1 MTGKFNAIL
10 LDIPTE
16 LSGERINLRAFR
28 DEDATNLL
36 GAVVASREHLNRWM
50 PWANE
55 HNTLEISREYV
66 RRAEAK
72 WILRE
77 ELSMGIWCKAE
88 KGLIGTTKLHRFDW
102 SIPSME
108 IGYWIR
114 PDAEGNGYVTEA
126 VKLTTRFAF
135 DHLCAERVTIL
146 CDSRNI
152 RSAAVA
158 PRAGFIHEARLRQEC
173 RGVDGDLCDTELF
186 AMTRADFDKRHG

>member
-1 MTGKFNAIL
+1 MTEKLNAIL

-16 LSGERINLRAFR
+16 LIGERITLRAFR
-28 DEDATNLL
+28 DEHATDLWDA
-36 GAVVASREHLNRWM
+36 VDASRDNLKHWM

-55 HNTLEISREYV
+55 HNSLENSREYV

-77 ELSMGIWCKAE
+77 EMPMGIWCKADNS
-88 KGLIGTTKLHRFDW
+88 LIGTTKLHRFDW

-114 PDAEGNGYVTEA
+114 PDAEGHGYVTDA
-126 VKLTTRFAF
+126 VTLITRFAF
-135 DHLCAERVTIL
+135 DHLRAGRVTIV
-146 CDSRNI
+146 CDRRNT

-158 PRAGFIHEARLRQEC
+158 PRAGFIHEATLRQEC
-173 RGVDGDLCDTELF
+173 RGVDGNLCDTELF
-186 AMTRADFDKRHG
+186 AMTRADFDKRQS